1 MDLIDNVLI
10 SILAATDAIFIP
22 DRDPRH
28 PVRHVALYERR
39 RDFPMRGVS
48 WGSDRVLPGL
58 GAAGRKQVQRV
69 VEQAIAKGLVLAF
82 KPRTKTL
89 GVRLTDEGDTRA
101 RALVG
106 LPRFAEALAMLDQ
119 VRALTVALGG
129 GRRWIP
135 ETWLAGVEWGD
146 NSRRR
151 AFVAVE
157 EYMLPALHRG
167 LVISNGSIR
176 GHIWYDLTPAGLAV
190 TKRRAG
196 GKVTAAPDSMT
207 LPAPDDEA
215 RGEYY
220 ARVRDELAA
229 LCSAQLENEREI
241 GEIPLSLGI
250 GLPTYLKDRPAS
262 VAAPLVNADA
272 YLAASA

>member
-69 VEQAIAKGLVLAF
+69 VEHAIGKGLVHAF

-101 RALVG
+101 RALAG
-106 LPRFAEALAMLDQ
+106 LPAFADALAMLDQ
-119 VRALTVALGG
+119 IRAFVVAIGG

-157 EYMLPALHRG
+157 EYLLPALQRG

-176 GHIWYDLTPAGLAV
+176 GHIWYDLTDAGLALA
-190 TKRRAG
+190 KRRAA
-196 GKVTAAPDSMT
+196 GKAITPASVMP
-207 LPAPDDEA
+207 PAPDNEA
-215 RGEYY
+215 RCEYY
-220 ARVRDELAA
+220 ERVRDELAA

-250 GLPTYLKDRPAS
+250 GLPCYLKDRPAS

-272 YLAASA
+272 YLVASA